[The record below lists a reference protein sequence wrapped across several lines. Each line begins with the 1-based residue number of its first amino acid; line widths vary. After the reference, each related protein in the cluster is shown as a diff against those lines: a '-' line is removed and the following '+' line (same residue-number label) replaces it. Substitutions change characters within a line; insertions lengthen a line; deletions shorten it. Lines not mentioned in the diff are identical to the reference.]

1 MRGGGIEGMVG
12 TNHVEG
18 DVVQLYVVRD
28 RFPPI
33 HCEHNTIAAPL
44 HELVHYEKFGDV

>member
-1 MRGGGIEGMVG
+1 MPGGCMRGGGIEGMVG

-18 DVVQLYVVRD
+18 DVVQFCMVRD

-33 HCEHNTIAAPL
+33 HLQA
-44 HELVHYEKFGDV
+44 